1 MTATINKFYVERTL
15 KNAIVWAKREWLKYG
30 LGNYHIDTLAEV
42 AESKYYLRE
51 EETQYLRQSL
61 YNFYKK
67 RPFIERD
74 DSHEYY
80 LRRFKAMFNLK

>member
-15 KNAIVWAKREWLKYG
+15 RNAIVWAKREWLKYG

-42 AESKYYLRE
+42 AKSKYFLRE

-61 YNFYKK
+61 YTFYKK
-67 RPFIERD
+67 RPFIETD
-74 DSHEYY
+74 SSHEFY
-80 LRRFKAMFNLK
+80 LSIYKEKFNLK